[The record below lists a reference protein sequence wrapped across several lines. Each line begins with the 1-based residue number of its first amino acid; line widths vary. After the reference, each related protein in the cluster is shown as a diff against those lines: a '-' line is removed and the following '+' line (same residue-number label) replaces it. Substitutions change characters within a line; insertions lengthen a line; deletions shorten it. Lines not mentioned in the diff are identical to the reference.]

1 MKKIKEFWKK
11 KLSLVDWKKKPKK
24 ILELN
29 KNTQFSWFK
38 DGELNLFE
46 NCILKNQKKYPQ
58 KTAIICYDKNKV
70 KKEYTFNEIKI
81 AVDNF
86 CQLLLKYKIKKN
98 EVVAIH
104 ASASIES
111 AISMLSCA
119 KLGITFSVI
128 FEDLPVPSILKR
140 VQILKSKMI
149 ITREN
154 GKEFNNLVSSL
165 KKISSNIK
173 ILNFSKNKNFKKIKK
188 VNYFNTENLFNNTKD
203 LRDKKIKYF
212 KSNRPLF
219 VLFTSGS
226 TGDPK
231 GIIHS
236 TGGYLMYAKYTCKK
250 QFGMNKNSKVL
261 TASDAGWINGHTY
274 SLFGPLSIGA
284 TTILLE
290 KPVGIIHKTFLE
302 TVINENEVSILY
314 LPVTLIRILKSIIG
328 KEKFFLKHKI
338 SALGSMGEPLA
349 KDIAKWFSDK
359 FTNGRLSIVNTYFQ
373 TETCG
378 IISSPKY
385 DSRPP
390 KNYHGTVGKPVSK
403 NIKIKLKNN
412 ELIITTPWPGS
423 LIGVI
428 NGKKYFK
435 KYWDGDNNFR
445 LFDVGK
451 FNKNKILEVYGRSD
465 DVINVRGHRVGSGE
479 VEEKIL
485 KLNEVKEVCVVAV
498 DDKLEGSRLG
508 VFFSRTKNMK
518 NQKIKDKI
526 NLNLMNYFGSYI
538 LPKYLIE
545 LSNLPK
551 TKSGKILRRILRILL
566 NNPKTKNI
574 GDISTILDKNI
585 IKEIKIK
592 IKETLDE

>member
-1 MKKIKEFWKK
+1 MNNISEFWKS
-11 KLSLVDWKKKPKK
+11 KLNLISWKKKPNK
-24 ILELN
+24 IFELN
-29 KNTQFSWFK
+29 KKQFFWFK

-46 NCILKNQKKYPQ
+46 NCILNNLKKHPN
-58 KTAIICYDKNKV
+58 KTAIICYNKNKI
-70 KKEYTFNEIKI
+70 KEEYTFNEINI
-81 AVDNF
+81 AVNNF
-86 CQLLLKYKIKKN
+86 SQLLSKYNIKKN
-98 EVVAIH
+98 EVITIH

-111 AISMLSCA
+111 AVSMLSCA

-128 FEDLPVPSILKR
+128 FEDLPLPSILKR
-140 VQILKSKMI
+140 IKILKSKLI
-149 ITREN
+149 ITRDRS
-154 GKEFNNLVSSL
+154 KEFKNLANSL
-165 KKISSNIK
+165 KKVSRNIK
-173 ILNFSKNKNFKKIKK
+173 ILNFSKDNNYQKIDK
-188 VNYFNTENLFNNTKD
+188 VNYFNTDKLFDNSKNLKKT
-203 LRDKKIKYF
+203 KIKYF
-212 KSNRPLF
+212 KSNRALF

-231 GIIHS
+231 GIVHS
-236 TGGYLMYAKYTCKK
+236 TGGYLIYTKYTCIK

-284 TTILLE
+284 TTVLLE
-290 KPVGIIHKTFLE
+290 KPVGIIDNTFLE
-302 TVINENEVSILY
+302 AIINENKLSILY

-328 KEKFFLKHKI
+328 KKKISLRHKI

-349 KDIAKWFSDK
+349 KDVAKWYSDK
-359 FTNGRLSIVNTYFQ
+359 FSDCKLSIINTYFQ

-385 DSRPP
+385 NSKPP
-390 KNYHGTVGKPVSK
+390 KNYHGTVGKTVNK

-412 ELIITTPWPGS
+412 ELVITTPWPGS
-423 LIGVI
+423 MIGVV

-435 KYWDGDNNFR
+435 KYWDENNNFR

-479 VEEKIL
+479 LEEKIL
-485 KLNEVKEVCVVAV
+485 KLNEVKEACVVAV
-498 DDKLEGSRLG
+498 EDELEGNRIA
-508 VFFSRTKNMK
+508 VFFSKSELIKNE
-518 NQKIKDKI
+518 QIKDKI
-526 NLNLMNYFGSYI
+526 NTNLTNYFGNYT

-551 TKSGKILRRILRILL
+551 TKSGKILRRILRILI
-566 NNPKTKNI
+566 NNPKTENI
-574 GDISTILDKNI
+574 GDTSTILDKNL

-592 IKETLDE
+592 IRDTLNE